1 MMLKACF
8 KKALI
13 SLGGI
18 IMNYTNEMNTLLLIS
33 LLKKY
38 NIKNIIASP
47 GATNVSFVASIQ
59 IDPFFNIYSAVDE
72 RSAAFMACGL
82 AEATKEPV
90 VITCTGATASRNYVP
105 GLTEAYYKKLPIL
118 AVTATL
124 NTDKIGYYVPQLL
137 DRTQQPVDL
146 AVWSEQVH
154 SVNTKEEYSLI
165 EIKIN
170 RALIKLKNGPVHI
183 NLETK
188 YSYDFS
194 VKSLPNARKI
204 NYIRCEDEFPL
215 ILSGKVAVFVGA
227 HDPFK
232 KEEEEAIDK
241 FCESYNAIVICDQ
254 TSNYRGKYRILAPL
268 MNSQSKHLSS
278 YAFDLIIHIGYVS
291 GAYIDFTAQEVW
303 RVNKDG
309 ELRDLYGN
317 LSKVFAM
324 DEIDFFK
331 YYANETKTEESLLKA
346 CQEDRNRLLGK
357 IKDLPFSNIWIAQQL
372 ASKLPENSVL
382 HLGILNS
389 LRAWNFF
396 ETPSSVT
403 CFSNTGGFGID
414 GCLSSLIGAAYVND
428 DKQYYIVLGDLAFFY
443 DCNVLFNKI
452 PNNVHIIVINNG
464 IGTEFKNYN
473 HRVALFKEDAN
484 NYIAAKGHN
493 GPKSLTL
500 LKQFAF
506 NNGLSYY
513 SASTKEEFSL
523 VKNDWLTNSSLL
535 EVFTTDK
542 DESDALRIINTL
554 EVDNTAI
561 YRDKLKRLIKK
572 TLGR

>member
-1 MMLKACF
+1 
-8 KKALI
+8 
-13 SLGGI
+13 
-18 IMNYTNEMNTLLLIS
+18 MNYTNEMNTLLLIS

-146 AVWSEQVH
+146 VVWSEQVH

-165 EIKIN
+165 EVKIN

-268 MNSQSKHLSS
+268 MNFQSKHLSS

-452 PNNVHIIVINNG
+452 PKNVHIIVINNG
-464 IGTEFKNYN
+464 IGIEFKNYN

-493 GPKSLTL
+493 GSKSLTL

-506 NNGLSYY
+506 NNGLNYY

-523 VKNDWLTNSSLL
+523 VKNDWLTNYSLL

-561 YRDKLKRLIKK
+561 YRDKLKKLIKK